1 MRRKYI
7 LMTVTSLL
15 AFLVISCGT
24 SERHGEAT
32 EEGELPVTK
41 VPNIGNAAEAYFSP
55 DGRSLICN
63 AKREGD
69 EGFHTYT
76 LRQNGTRI
84 RRINDLGEDAC
95 SYYFPS
101 NKRLIYTSTRDNLQ
115 LPPGDW
121 SDPENYPEGAELY
134 SCDLK
139 GGDLKR
145 LTFNEYYE
153 AEASLSPD
161 EEWILFGRQIDGKMD
176 LWRMRPDGSDEYQIT
191 HTPEWQEGGSF
202 YMQDS
207 ETILFRAWKITD
219 EGQRG
224 MPMTIFTIKHDG
236 TDLRQITQD
245 PGTNWAPYPAPDGK
259 HFAFVKVLPPHNYE
273 IYMMNMETG
282 EQTRLTYSD
291 AFDGF
296 PSISPDGNT
305 LCFSSSR
312 ETPPGER
319 WLTLY
324 LMDISSLGI

>member
-1 MRRKYI
+1 MI
-7 LMTVTSLL
+7 SISLCAL
-15 AFLVISCGT
+15 LVISCGK
-24 SERHGEAT
+24 SERNYDSTA
-32 EEGELPVTK
+32 EGELPVVK
-41 VPNIGNAAEAYFSP
+41 VPHIGNAAEAYFSP

-76 LRQNGTRI
+76 LRLNGTRI
-84 RRINDLGEDAC
+84 QRINELGEDAC

-101 NKRLIYTSTRDNLQ
+101 NKQIIYTSTRDNLH
-115 LPPGDW
+115 LPAGDW
-121 SDPENYPEGAELY
+121 SKPEDYPQGAELY
-134 SCDLK
+134 TCNLK

-153 AEASLSPD
+153 AEASLTPNG
-161 EEWILFGRQIDGKMD
+161 EWILFGRQIDGKMD
-176 LWRMRPDGSDEYQIT
+176 LWRMRPDGSDEFQIT
-191 HTPEWQEGGSF
+191 HTPDWQEGGSF
-202 YMQDS
+202 YMPDN
-207 ETILFRAWKITD
+207 ETILFRAWKIED
-219 EGQRG
+219 QGQRG
-224 MPMTIFTIKHDG
+224 LPMTIFTIKHDG
-236 TDLRQITQD
+236 TDLQQITRD
-245 PGTNWAPYPAPDGK
+245 PGTNWAPYPAPDGE

-273 IYMMNMETG
+273 IFMMNIQTG

-296 PSISPDGNT
+296 PSISPDGKS

-324 LMDISSLGI
+324 LMDISSLEI

>member
-1 MRRKYI
+1 MSASI
-7 LMTVTSLL
+7 LLIVGCSKSKLQYNST
-15 AFLVISCGT
+15 G
-24 SERHGEAT
+24 
-32 EEGELPVTK
+32 EGELPVARI
-41 VPNIGNAAEAYFSP
+41 PNIGNAAEAYFSP
-55 DGRSLICN
+55 DGHSLICN
-63 AKREGD
+63 AKGDGD

-95 SYYFPS
+95 SYFFPS
-101 NKRLIYTSTRDNLQ
+101 NKRLIYTSTRDNLH
-115 LPPGDW
+115 LPVGDW
-121 SDPENYPEGAELY
+121 SDPQNYPDGAELY
-134 SCDLK
+134 TCDLK
-139 GGDLKR
+139 GRDVKR
-145 LTFNEYYE
+145 LTSNEYYE

-161 EEWILFGRQIDGKMD
+161 GEWILFGRQIDGKMD
-176 LWRMRPDGSDEYQIT
+176 LWRMRPDGADEFQIT
-191 HTPEWQEGGSF
+191 HTPDWQEGGSF
-202 YMQDS
+202 YMRDS

>member
-1 MRRKYI
+1 MRRQHF
-7 LMTVTSLL
+7 LMISTTLF
-15 AFLVISCGT
+15 AFLVISCGP
-24 SERHGEAT
+24 SERHGGAT

-76 LRQNGTRI
+76 LRKNGTRI
-84 RRINDLGEDAC
+84 RRINELGEDAC

-101 NKRLIYTSTRDNLQ
+101 NKQLIYTSTRDNLH
-115 LPPGDW
+115 LPPGNW
-121 SDPENYPEGAELY
+121 SDPENYPNGAELY

-191 HTPEWQEGGSF
+191 HTPDWQEGGSF
-202 YMQDS
+202 YMRDS

-273 IYMMNMETG
+273 IYMMNIETG
-282 EQTRLTYSD
+282 EQTRLTHSD

>member
-1 MRRKYI
+1 VNRNHTI
-7 LMTVTSLL
+7 LFAASVSILL
-15 AFLVISCGT
+15 LVSCST
-24 SERHGEAT
+24 SERNYNSTA
-32 EEGELPVTK
+32 EGELPVAK

-101 NKRLIYTSTRDNLQ
+101 NNQLIYTSTRDNLH

-121 SDPENYPEGAELY
+121 SKPEDYPQGAELY
-134 SCDLK
+134 TCNLK

-153 AEASLSPD
+153 AEASLTPNG
-161 EEWILFGRQIDGKMD
+161 EWILFGRQIDGKMD
-176 LWRMRPDGSDEYQIT
+176 LWRMRPDGSDEFQIT
-191 HTPEWQEGGSF
+191 HTPDWQEGGSF
-202 YMQDS
+202 YMPDN
-207 ETILFRAWKITD
+207 ETILFRAWKLED
-219 EGQRG
+219 QGQRG
-224 MPMTIFTIKHDG
+224 LPMTIFTIKHDG
-236 TDLRQITQD
+236 TDLQQITQD
-245 PGTNWAPYPAPDGK
+245 PGTNWAPYPAPDGE

-273 IYMMNMETG
+273 IYMMNLKTG

-312 ETPPGER
+312 DTPPGER